1 MTAPFAVLVCGAGP
15 VGSTLALALAAAG
28 VRVGLV
34 HAPPPA
40 AMAHA
45 GCRPIALSAA
55 SVRILT
61 TLRVWPAIA
70 PRACAIR
77 TVHVSEQGRFGMVRL
92 RAQDM
97 GVDALGYVIEADVI
111 GRALHAALAA
121 DAGVTRVGPAQVR
134 GAQPCGDLLAAS
146 LDPAVEDPPRA
157 RLLVAADGGESGLGE
172 ALGIASQVREYGQR
186 AVVCAVTPGKPHAG
200 IAYERFTPH
209 GPLALLP
216 LSDAR
221 CAVVWTLPEARAQA
235 IAALPEAAFLDAL
248 QQAFGGR
255 LGRLHAAG
263 TRTSFALS
271 LVRSHAL
278 TAPRV
283 ALVGNAANRLHP
295 VAGQGLNL
303 GLRDAAALADLVAAA
318 VRAGAD
324 PGADAVLAAYARA
337 RRPDQRAIVRFTDT
351 LARGFSAR
359 PGLLGGLR
367 SAGMLALDLVPPAS
381 RALAR
386 RAMGLAGRQSRL
398 VRGIAP

>member
-1 MTAPFAVLVCGAGP
+1 MAPFAVLVCGAGP
-15 VGSTLALALAAAG
+15 VGGTLALALAAAG

-40 AMAHA
+40 AVADA
-45 GCRPIALSAA
+45 GLRPIALSAA

-97 GVDALGYVIEADVI
+97 GVDALGYVVEADVI
-111 GRALHAALAA
+111 GHALHAALVV
-121 DAGVTRVGPAQVR
+121 DTGITRIGPAQVR
-134 GAQPCGDLLAAS
+134 GAQACGDLLAAR
-146 LDPAVEDPPRA
+146 LDPAAGDPPRA

-172 ALGIASQVREYGQR
+172 ALGIASRVREYGQR
-186 AVVCAVTPGKPHAG
+186 AVVCAVTPGKPHQG
-200 IAYERFTPH
+200 IAYERFTSH

-221 CAVVWTLPEARAQA
+221 CAVVWTLPETRAQA
-235 IAALPEAAFLDAL
+235 IAALPEPAFLDAL
-248 QQAFGGR
+248 QQAFGRR
-255 LGRLHAAG
+255 LGQLHAAG
-263 TRTSFALS
+263 ARSSFALS

-318 VRAGAD
+318 VRTDAD
-324 PGADAVLAAYARA
+324 PGAEAVLGAYARA
-337 RRPDQRAIVRFTDT
+337 RRPEQRAIVRFTDL

-386 RAMGLAGRQSRL
+386 HAMGLAGRQSRL

>member
-1 MTAPFAVLVCGAGP
+1 
-15 VGSTLALALAAAG
+15 
-28 VRVGLV
+28 
-34 HAPPPA
+34 
-40 AMAHA
+40 
-45 GCRPIALSAA
+45 
-55 SVRILT
+55 
-61 TLRVWPAIA
+61 
-70 PRACAIR
+70 
-77 TVHVSEQGRFGMVRL
+77 
-92 RAQDM
+92 
-97 GVDALGYVIEADVI
+97 
-111 GRALHAALAA
+111 
-121 DAGVTRVGPAQVR
+121 
-134 GAQPCGDLLAAS
+134 
-146 LDPAVEDPPRA
+146 
-157 RLLVAADGGESGLGE
+157 
-172 ALGIASQVREYGQR
+172 
-186 AVVCAVTPGKPHAG
+186 
-200 IAYERFTPH
+200 
-209 GPLALLP
+209 
-216 LSDAR
+216 
-221 CAVVWTLPEARAQA
+221 VVWTLPEARAQA
-235 IAALPEAAFLDAL
+235 IAALPEAAFLGAL

-255 LGRLHAAG
+255 LGRLYAAG
-263 TRTSFALS
+263 ARTSFALS

-303 GLRDAAALADLVAAA
+303 GLRDAAALADVVADA

-337 RRPDQRAIVRFTDT
+337 RRPDQRAIVRLTDT